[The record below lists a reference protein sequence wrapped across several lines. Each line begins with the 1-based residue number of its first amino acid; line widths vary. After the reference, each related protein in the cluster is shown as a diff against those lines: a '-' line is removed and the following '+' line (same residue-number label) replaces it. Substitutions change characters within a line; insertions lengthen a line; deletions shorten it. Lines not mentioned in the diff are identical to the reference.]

1 MARGMRKIKYSKDVD
16 ALLVTD
22 VQNDFCPGGA
32 LPVKRGDLVVPVI
45 NRLIKHFGVI
55 VATQDW
61 HPPNHKSFASMHP
74 EKKLYDVIKLR
85 GSEQVLWPDHCIQGT
100 HGADLHE
107 ELDKTRFSAIIRKG
121 MNPEIDSYS
130 VFKDNIKESVTG
142 LDGYLKEIGIKRIYL
157 VGLATD
163 YCVYYSAMDGIDSGY
178 EVTIILD
185 ATRGIDIPPGSMQ
198 RKLSEF
204 QSRGGK
210 IIKML

>member
-1 MARGMRKIKYSKDVD
+1 MRQKHNMNEQDT
-16 ALLVTD
+16 LLVTD
-22 VQNDFCPGGA
+22 VQNDFCPGGT

-45 NRLIKHFGVI
+45 NRLTKHFSVI

-61 HPPNHKSFASMHP
+61 HPQNHKSFASMHP
-74 EKKLYDVIKLR
+74 GKKLYDVIRLR
-85 GSEQVLWPDHCIQGT
+85 GIEQVLWPDHCIQGT
-100 HGADLHE
+100 HGADLHK
-107 ELDKTRFSAIIRKG
+107 ELDTTRFSAVIRKG

-163 YCVYYSAMDGIDSGY
+163 YCVYYSAMDGIDGGY

-198 RKLSEF
+198 EKLSEF
-204 QSRGGK
+204 QANGGK
-210 IIKML
+210 IAKSSDYL